1 MAEPDILYINDVAN
15 SLIIENSNQ
24 LNISNMSEALE
35 LNDVSFQ
42 IFDDNIKITGR
53 K

>member
-24 LNISNMSEALE
+24 LNISNMSGFSKDIIE
-35 LNDVSFQ
+35 
-42 IFDDNIKITGR
+42 K
-53 K
+53 